1 MKTQKLSKVVA
12 AALFAAIIC
21 VATFIIQIPSP
32 ATGGYVNLGDC
43 FVLIAGIYLGYGYGA
58 LAAGL
63 GSALADLLA
72 GYAQYAPATFI
83 IKALMAIV
91 AYAVFKAICS
101 KSNTLAKI
109 TCGLVAEAIMVLGY
123 FGYEAVILKYGMS
136 AAGSILP
143 NVIQG
148 FAGVVA
154 ATALSTA
161 LDAATKRSKILSDF
175 FRKG

>member
-1 MKTQKLSKVVA
+1 MKTQKLSKAVA

-21 VATFIIQIPSP
+21 VATFIVQIPSP
-32 ATGGYVNLGDC
+32 TTGGYVNLGDC

-72 GYAQYAPATFI
+72 GYAQYVPATFV
-83 IKALMAIV
+83 IKALMAIT
-91 AYAVFKAICS
+91 AYAVFKTIS
-101 KSNTLAKI
+101 KKSRTLAKI
-109 TCGLVAEAIMVLGY
+109 ACGLVAEAIMVLGY

-136 AAGSILP
+136 AVGSVIP
-143 NVIQG
+143 NLIQG
-148 FAGVVA
+148 LAGIIA
-154 ATALSTA
+154 AFALSAA
-161 LDAATKRSKILSDF
+161 LDAAIKRSKILSDF